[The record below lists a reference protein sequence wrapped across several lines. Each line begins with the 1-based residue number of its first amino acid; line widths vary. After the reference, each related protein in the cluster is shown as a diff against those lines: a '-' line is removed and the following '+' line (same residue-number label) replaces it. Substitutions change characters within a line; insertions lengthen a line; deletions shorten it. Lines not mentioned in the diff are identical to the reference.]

1 MYSLNQYTTEF
12 FASHLVQDRD
22 LRQPLRALITNASES
37 ESITTYNVRENPLTY
52 RFKLAR
58 YGFVEHRQ
66 EFLNLHTAPPPLLSK
81 DKSYPDT
88 LSWKEEDKWKLM
100 FICSTFGSQSII
112 KNNYQQ
118 FGLFICIC
126 IGKTKFFRNGLIN
139 KIYFKVRLR

>member
-1 MYSLNQYTTEF
+1 LSEAYRLLRPGGYLIVTHSNELFDMYSLNQYTTEF

-118 FGLFICIC
+118 FGLFI
-126 IGKTKFFRNGLIN
+126 
-139 KIYFKVRLR
+139 